1 MPSARIGE
9 CVTLTGDIKK
19 QNMRLMISP
28 SFVLGFILA
37 TLYGSVFHFISG
49 GDAAR
54 LALFFLASWIGFALG
69 HITGDIL
76 NIELLDMGPLN
87 ALNAT
92 IGAVV
97 ALLVARLLTRP
108 TKRAQG

>member
-1 MPSARIGE
+1 M
-9 CVTLTGDIKK
+9 V
-19 QNMRLMISP
+19 SP

-37 TLYGSVFHFISG
+37 TLYGSLFHFISG

-76 NIELLDMGPLN
+76 NVEILDMGPLN

-92 IGAVV
+92 IGAFV
-97 ALLVARLLTRP
+97 ALFVTRLLTRP
-108 TKRAQG
+108 TNRTRG